1 MTNSAFKINKRGE
14 ETAIVAPNNRRE
26 LSSSMTSS
34 SSLSR
39 RTSSSVTAPNILTN
53 PAYSRF
59 LLLTYSNNSS
69 SNSTA
74 NNPLNNAS
82 DKSSNISVSALSN
95 NTASTTNT
103 NTTTTSSSDPDHYH
117 KQQHRHENQN
127 QNQNQRRT
135 IDKNYINLISSHRRN
150 LRNNT
155 YYSSANESND
165 ESDYSMSCS
174 QYNNNTTSNNH
185 RYNRSYNY
193 NNARNSNGKANSSI
207 SNNNHNSGSSYSSN
221 SNRLQSI
228 NRTGGGESLK
238 RNEDSSEEKRVSYA
252 SITLRQPVKDVNYFS
267 DTEALTGG
275 GGRRTSA
282 FRKPVSTVRFSSS
295 SSNNNKNNSNKHCY
309 ESSSNNLSETTT
321 NPNTFYSTS
330 INTNQR
336 TILSNNHNSD
346 HNYNSFKR
354 REPFENH
361 TITNNNNYNNY
372 LDYFS
377 NIFLLNNKNNK
388 DQMNQSSS
396 SSSFL
401 ANNNNNFNQAM
412 PNMFNLSTAT
422 DFNRKPHGFS
432 KLSAFGAQ
440 PSHHNADT
448 TSQFSSSSVNN
459 TSNNPIPV
467 PFSVQ
472 PRTQPN
478 QYVASANMPSRDHS
492 FMQQPDHYQQQF
504 QQPQSN
510 NYLWAPQ
517 SQQVKMPSAALGNSI
532 GLETNLYSFHILS
545 LIFFYLR

>member
-1 MTNSAFKINKRGE
+1 
-14 ETAIVAPNNRRE
+14 
-26 LSSSMTSS
+26 MTSS

-69 SNSTA
+69 SNNSA
-74 NNPLNNAS
+74 NNVLNNAS

-174 QYNNNTTSNNH
+174 QYNNNTTSNNP

-193 NNARNSNGKANSSI
+193 NNSRNSNGKANSSI
-207 SNNNHNSGSSYSSN
+207 SNYNHNSGSSSSN

-238 RNEDSSEEKRVSYA
+238 RNEDNSEERRVSYA

-282 FRKPVSTVRFSSS
+282 FRKPVSAVRFSSS
-295 SSNNNKNNSNKHCY
+295 SNNNNKNNSNKHCY
-309 ESSSNNLSETTT
+309 ESSSNNLSESTT

-432 KLSAFGAQ
+432 KLSAFGSQ

-448 TSQFSSSSVNN
+448 TSQFSSGN

-478 QYVASANMPSRDHS
+478 QYVASANLPSRDHS

-532 GLETNLYSFHILS
+532 GLETNLNSIAYLCY
-545 LIFFYLR
+545 LFFYLR